1 MIEAV
6 DRFFQ
11 DEVKS
16 AGQDTFKFTFS
27 FGSIHKRVEKN
38 RNVIVEAIEGETF
51 HETLMRLQAAPGE
64 DEY

>member
-1 MIEAV
+1 LKNIEKPEYSVHPGPEAPQCERNFRVREYGSMIEAV

-27 FGSIHKRVEKN
+27 FGSIH
-38 RNVIVEAIEGETF
+38 
-51 HETLMRLQAAPGE
+51 
-64 DEY
+64 